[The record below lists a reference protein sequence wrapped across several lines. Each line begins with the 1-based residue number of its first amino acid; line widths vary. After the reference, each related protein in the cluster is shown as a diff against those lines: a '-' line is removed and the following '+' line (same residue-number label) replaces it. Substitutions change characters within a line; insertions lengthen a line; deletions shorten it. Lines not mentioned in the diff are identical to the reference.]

1 MKQVKGVVVR
11 FDRRKGF
18 GFIQPKR
25 EGEKQ
30 VFVHWKDI
38 VSDEQWPALKVGTE
52 VQFTINNTDS
62 KGAKAEK
69 VKLAGGKKVTCERD
83 DREVDE
89 ETIYTG
95 TVKFFAG
102 KDGYGFIIPDEDIEF
117 MDATCSSEDTEDNKG
132 GLYIAR
138 EDVLFAEGSAPNLNY
153 GTKVQFQVY
162 KSDKGL
168 GACRV
173 QNEDGTAYEYKKSTK
188 KRKFKNKGGANKK

>member
-1 MKQVKGVVVR
+1 MKGIVVR

-18 GFIQPKR
+18 GFIQPKK

-38 VSDEQWPALKVGTE
+38 VSDDPWPFLKSGTE
-52 VQFTINNTDS
+52 VQFVVNKTD
-62 KGAKAEK
+62 KGSKAEK
-69 VKLAGGKKVTCERD
+69 VKLSGGKKVTCERD

-102 KDGYGFIIPDEDIEF
+102 MKGFGFIIPDEDIEF
-117 MDATCSSEDTEDNKG
+117 MGVTVTTDAEAEEG
-132 GLYIAR
+132 GLYVAR
-138 EDVLFAEGSAPNLNY
+138 EDVIFVEGSAPNLNY

-168 GACRV
+168 GACQV

-188 KRKFKNKGGANKK
+188 RKMKNKGGANKKKKN